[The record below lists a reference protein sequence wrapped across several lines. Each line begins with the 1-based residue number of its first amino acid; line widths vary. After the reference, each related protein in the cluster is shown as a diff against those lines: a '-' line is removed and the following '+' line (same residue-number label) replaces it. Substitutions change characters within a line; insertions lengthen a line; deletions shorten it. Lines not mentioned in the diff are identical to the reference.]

1 MDTNL
6 QSIYTL
12 FDEYRSAY
20 GPEWQRLE
28 RCERIYRGDHWHDV
42 PETDAG
48 EPRPVTPVIQSTI
61 ENVRADLMD
70 QYPQAVITADSP
82 EYAETAELLS
92 AVIGENHTR
101 MGYAREYAKLTHDLL
116 VGGYMVQEWALTPT

>member
-12 FDEYRSAY
+12 FDEYRNAY

-42 PETDAG
+42 PETDPG

-70 QYPQAVITADSP
+70 QYPRR
-82 EYAETAELLS
+82 L
-92 AVIGENHTR
+92 
-101 MGYAREYAKLTHDLL
+101 
-116 VGGYMVQEWALTPT
+116 